1 MIRKINFKT
10 VALFSMTVVTA
21 VSSNILPTASQ
32 TSRTPASIAQNR
44 PQVVATSSVICGLT
58 KEIAGSTIDLK
69 CLVGAGSDPHV
80 YQAKPADRAA
90 IDRAKLI
97 LYNGYDFEPS
107 LIKLIKA
114 SSNKAPKV
122 AVAEQAVPNPL
133 MAEDEGHS
141 HGGHSHGGHSHGAG
155 KKVADPHVWH
165 DAKNGMAMAKV
176 ISNQLSKVV
185 PDRAAVYNSNTQKIT
200 GEIARIDSWIKSQIS
215 TIPAPNRKLV
225 TTHDA
230 LSYYSKAYGIPV
242 ASVLEGISTDE
253 MPAAARIA
261 TLVKEIRA
269 SGVPTIFVE
278 TTVNPKLIETV
289 ARESKVRVSPRDLFA
304 DGLGEAGGD
313 GDTYQK
319 MLVANTRTIVEGLG
333 GKYSAFKP

>member
-1 MIRKINFKT
+1 MIGKINLKT

-21 VSSNILPTASQ
+21 VSSNILPTTSQ
-32 TSRTPASIAQNR
+32 TRIEPANIAQNR
-44 PQVVATSSVICGLT
+44 PQVVVTSSIICGLT
-58 KEIAGSTIDLK
+58 KEIAGSTIDLN
-69 CLVGAGSDPHV
+69 CLVDAGSDPHV
-80 YQAKPADRAA
+80 YQPKPTDRAS

-133 MAEDEGHS
+133 MAED
-141 HGGHSHGGHSHGAG
+141 GGHSHGGHSHGAG

-176 ISNQLSKVV
+176 ISSQLSKVV
-185 PDRAAVYNSNTQKIT
+185 PDQAAVYNRNAQKIT
-200 GEIARIDSWIKSQIS
+200 GEIARLDSWIKSQIS

-242 ASVLEGISTDE
+242 ASVLEGVSTDE

-261 TLVKEIRA
+261 TLVKEIRS

-289 ARESKVRVSPRDLFA
+289 ARESKVKVSPRDLFA
-304 DGLGEAGGD
+304 DGLGESGSE
-313 GDTYQK
+313 GDTYPK